1 MKLDERTKN
10 TLRIA
15 FTIYGQNK
23 DGMYWLDKAQEQWGH
38 EPTEEVWNEVRTLLV
53 TEFPTL
59 LTKKPK
65 LYRWVNEQ

>member
-23 DGMYWLDKAQEQWGH
+23 DGMYWLDKAQQQWQQ
-38 EPTEEVWNEVRTLLV
+38 EPTEEVWNEVRELLN
-53 TEFPTL
+53 TEFRSVL
-59 LTKKPK
+59 MNNHK
-65 LYRWVNEQ
+65 LYKWVNEQ